1 MNGITEPLDV
11 ITDKLEDFAKFGVR
25 GEDISVAV
33 GSIAI
38 GELVSYF
45 EKKFVRGWLRPAL
58 LMIGG
63 FASYYAAGS
72 ARSDRLKREGIII
85 GSDLL
90 VNAIK
95 DIITNKE
102 EVIETA
108 KKTIESIKSGNIAAA
123 VSSVSGGTVEVAEE
137 PVSYSN
143 YPVTPNTPVEQ
154 HPAQPAEE
162 QKVVKVFT

>member
-11 ITDKLEDFAKFGVR
+11 ITDKLEEFAKFGIR

-38 GELVSYF
+38 GEIVSYF
-45 EKKFVRGWLRPAL
+45 ERKFVKGWLRPAL

-72 ARSDRLKREGIII
+72 ARSDRLRREGIII

-95 DIITNKE
+95 DMISNKE

-108 KKTIESIKSGNIAAA
+108 KKTIEAVKSGNIAAA
-123 VSSVSGGTVEVAEE
+123 VSAVSGGTVEVAEE
-137 PVSYSN
+137 PVSYN
-143 YPVTPNTPVEQ
+143 LEVNTPATPSTPAEQ
-154 HPAQPAEE
+154 QPAEK

>member
-1 MNGITEPLDV
+1 MRGITEPLDV
-11 ITDKLEDFAKFGVR
+11 ITDRIEDFAKFGIR

-58 LMIGG
+58 LLGG
-63 FASYYAAGS
+63 AFASYYAAGS

-95 DIITNKE
+95 DIIANKE
-102 EVIETA
+102 EVIETT

-123 VSSVSGGTVEVAEE
+123 ISAVSGGTVEVAEE

-143 YPVTPNTPVEQ
+143 YPVNTTVEQ